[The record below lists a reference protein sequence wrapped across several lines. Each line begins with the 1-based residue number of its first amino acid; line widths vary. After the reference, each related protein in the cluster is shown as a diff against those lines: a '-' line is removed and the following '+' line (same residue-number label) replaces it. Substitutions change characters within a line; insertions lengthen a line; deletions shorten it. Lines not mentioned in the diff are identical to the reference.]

1 MVSQGQASPD
11 GDDHLAAGALD
22 VSIILPVYNEA
33 EHLEQEVSRVRVAMD
48 ASPYSYEIIVIN
60 DGSSDN
66 SAEVAS
72 RIEGIRFINFLQNR
86 GSGSARKAG
95 TKAARGRVTVWTDVD
110 MTYPNDTIPHLVAE
124 LDGYDQV
131 VGARRSE
138 EGTHK
143 ALRVPAKWL
152 IRKLAQF
159 LTSTKIPDLNSG
171 FRAFRT
177 DVARQYLD
185 QLPPG
190 FSCVTTITMTFLANG
205 YSVKY
210 MPIDYAKRA
219 GESKFHWYKDTR
231 RYATQVVRMILSYNP
246 LRIFMPVGLVLAA
259 IGFVKLIFDIV
270 GMNWHVASDTLL
282 ILFASFQVI
291 AIGLL
296 ADLVTRAT
304 RARTELPPATADMH
318 VAQTRAATPA
328 SVRS

>member
-1 MVSQGQASPD
+1 MVPEAQAAED
-11 GDDHLAAGALD
+11 VQAADHGDRPPTLD
-22 VSIILPVYNEA
+22 VSIILPVFNEA
-33 EHLEQEVSRVRVAMD
+33 EHLEQEVSRVRAAMD
-48 ASPYSYEIIVIN
+48 ASPYSYEIIVVD

-72 RIEGIRFINFLQNR
+72 RIPGIRFLHFLQNR

-95 TKAARGRVTVWTDVD
+95 TKAARGRITVWTDVD
-110 MTYPNDTIPHLVAE
+110 MTYPNDTIPQLVKE

-131 VGARRSE
+131 VGARTTE
-138 EGTHK
+138 EGTVK

-152 IRKLAQF
+152 IRKLASF
-159 LTSTKIPDLNSG
+159 LTSTNIPDLNSG

-177 DVARQYLD
+177 DVARQYLN
-185 QLPPG
+185 QLPVG

-210 MPIDYAKRA
+210 VPIEYAKRA

-246 LRIFMPVGLVLAA
+246 LRIFMPVGLTLFA
-259 IGFVKLIFDIV
+259 IGFIKLLIDVFGKDFRV
-270 GMNWHVASDTLL
+270 PVNTLL

-304 RARTELPPATADMH
+304 RAHDEKPPANA
-318 VAQTRAATPA
+318 
-328 SVRS
+328 